1 MYKINSFHVKFD
13 IWYITCFKRDI
24 ILEECCL
31 VHAYNT
37 LNGVEKKTKH
47 K

>member
-1 MYKINSFHVKFD
+1 MHNINSFQD
-13 IWYITCFKRDI
+13 LIYGITCFNRDI

-37 LNGVEKKTKH
+37 SNGVEKKTKH